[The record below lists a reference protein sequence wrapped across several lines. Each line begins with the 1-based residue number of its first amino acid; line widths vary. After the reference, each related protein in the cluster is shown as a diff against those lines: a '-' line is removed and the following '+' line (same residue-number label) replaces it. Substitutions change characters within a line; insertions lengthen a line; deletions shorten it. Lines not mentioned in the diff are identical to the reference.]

1 MARSPGTLFG
11 VGVGPGDPELV
22 TLKALRILRAVP
34 VVAWP
39 APESG
44 PSLARRIAAP
54 HLPGAQREI
63 PIRMPL
69 APERF
74 PAGDVYDR
82 AAGEIAAALDAG
94 EDVAAICEG
103 DPFLYGSF
111 VYLFGRLSETY
122 RTEIVPGVSSLTACA
137 AALGAPL
144 AARNDSLAVIPGPLP
159 ETAMAERLAAADAA
173 AFVKVGR
180 HAGKI
185 RAVLEKAG
193 LAGSARSVEH
203 ATMPDQRILPLF
215 EASEKGA
222 PYFSMILVHRRGSA
236 WL

>member
-34 VVAWP
+34 VIAWP

-74 PAGDVYDR
+74 PAGEVYDR

-159 ETAMAERLAAADAA
+159 EAAMAERLDAADAA

-193 LAGSARSVEH
+193 LAGSARYVEH
-203 ATMPDQRILPLF
+203 ATMPDQRILPLS